1 VRRAAT
7 LALAAIFAAACSGVP
22 APTSPAASSAKK
34 RTIDAAGVRDAYQ
47 KRAGYTFKVSYS
59 ISGMVGKQPVG
70 GRLVSY
76 QVPPLRRVD
85 TTLSD
90 GRNTQSFT
98 LYIDESSIV
107 ICALPLTP
115 PCEPISPEDAAS
127 AGLGVVLLDAPILE
141 NPQILDKAEVSED
154 RIAGQP
160 VSCFL
165 IREPGSTKLQPGASL
180 NACYTMDGILMRYG
194 VSTPDFDIELD
205 GVLLLRDFPPEDVKL
220 PKNAFLR

>member
-1 VRRAAT
+1 PCAAVWR
-7 LALAAIFAAACSGVP
+7 GVP
-22 APTSPAASSAKK
+22 AQTTTAASWEKN
-34 RTIDAAGVRDAYQ
+34 RTTAPVGVRDAYQ
-47 KRAGYTFKVSYS
+47 QRAGYTFKVSYS
-59 ISGMVGKQPVG
+59 ISGMVGKQPLG

-85 TTLSD
+85 TTLGA

-107 ICALPLTP
+107 ICALPFTP

-180 NACYTMDGILMRYG
+180 
-194 VSTPDFDIELD
+194 
-205 GVLLLRDFPPEDVKL
+205 
-220 PKNAFLR
+220 